1 MFSGSTVLP
10 DSKEIKT
17 GSSNQEVSLS
27 AHKNIAMVLV
37 SCCSW
42 KCIPTSIS
50 GGVNRRVVSE
60 SHKNY
65 FKDWC
70 ALNSQLTF
78 LFLTHF

>member
-10 DSKEIKT
+10 DNKEIKT

-50 GGVNRRVVSE
+50 GGVNR
-60 SHKNY
+60 
-65 FKDWC
+65 
-70 ALNSQLTF
+70 
-78 LFLTHF
+78 